1 MYRWTVNLVA
11 AVLIAL
17 SMCSAATA
25 QSSDVAL
32 TLSLQQA
39 VDTYLTTRA
48 EPEHIS
54 VVSLSIRL
62 KGAEKN
68 INVAAGTTKYPN
80 AGTKVTPAD
89 LFEIGSITKSFTS
102 VAILHLET
110 AEKLTIE
117 DKLGKW
123 LPQYPE
129 WKDVTIH
136 RLLDM
141 TSPIPGYDNQPSIAK
156 IMGDDPNHTFTPQE
170 LVASVYP
177 HNGQPKPVSGWTY
190 SNTNYILA
198 QMIIEKAG
206 GKPYADVVRGL
217 FERVGLKNA
226 YYEKNL
232 YPAAITDR
240 MVSGYFFNHDPDNE
254 PLAPLLGHDVKSDST
269 SWMQG
274 AGGIV
279 SSMQDVA
286 RWARALYE
294 GPLLA
299 DKQRSELMTV
309 VSDQTGEPIDGPSE
323 EHPKAFGLGVG
334 AGFHPVL
341 GSYWYYQGMTLGYR
355 VLYAYLPKNGAVIV
369 VGLNSQ
375 PDDKQNDNGA
385 LLEEVC
391 AVLHKASK
399 I

>member
-1 MYRWTVNLVA
+1 MYRSAVAALVA
-11 AVLIAL
+11 L
-17 SMCSAATA
+17 SACSPATA
-25 QSSDVAL
+25 QSSDAAL
-32 TLSLQQA
+32 TLSLRRALAQYIA
-39 VDTYLTTRA
+39 TRA
-48 EPEHIS
+48 KPEHIS
-54 VVSLSIRL
+54 AASLSISL

-68 INVAAGTTKYPN
+68 INLAVGTTKYPN
-80 AGTKVTPAD
+80 AGAKVTPAD

-123 LPQYPE
+123 LPQYPA

-156 IMGDDPNHTFTPQE
+156 IMGSDPTHRFSPQE
-170 LVASVYP
+170 LIASAYP
-177 HNGQPKPVSGWTY
+177 HNGKPEPVSGWTY

-198 QMIIEKAG
+198 QMIVEKAS
-206 GKPYADVVRGL
+206 GKPYPDVVREL
-217 FERVGLKNA
+217 FDQAGLKNT
-226 YYEKNL
+226 YYEQNL
-232 YPAAITDR
+232 YPASIMDR
-240 MVSGYFFNHDPDNE
+240 MVSGYFFSHDPINE
-254 PLAPLLGHDVKSDST
+254 PLAPLLGKDVKSDNV

-279 SSMQDVA
+279 SLMEDVS

-299 DKQRSELMTV
+299 DKQRSELMTL
-309 VSDQTGEPIDGPSE
+309 VSDKTGEPISGTSK
-323 EHPKAFGLGVG
+323 EHPSAFGLGVG
-334 AGFHPVL
+334 AGFRPVF
-341 GSYWYYQGMTLGYR
+341 GAYWYYQGMTLGYR
-355 VLYAYLPKNGAVIV
+355 VLYAYFPKNGAVIV

-375 PDDKQNDNGA
+375 PEEKQNHNGA
-385 LLEEVC
+385 LLEQVYG
-391 AVLHKASK
+391 VLHKAGK